1 MNQPPLKEA
10 GDAFARFVQL
20 IARLR
25 APGGCPW
32 DREQTHESLKPMT
45 LEEAYEVVEAID
57 RRDDQELA
65 GELGDLL
72 LQVVFHAQLAT
83 EGGRFTIAD
92 VIERVFEKMVHRH
105 PHVFADHPAAT
116 PGEVLRNW
124 EAIKEEERDRKG
136 KASDASML
144 DSVSRS
150 LPATMEAF
158 QMTTKVSRVGFDWPD
173 VTSVLA
179 KLEEEVGELKEAIA
193 AGAGPA
199 AVGEDGR
206 DPDEI
211 EDAVALGDEAR
222 APRAQGRQVP
232 HVKSDAGAVDPQ
244 RVGRTVS
251 DGRPNRERRQH
262 DRACAQHAAQ
272 GPVLLGQVS
281 RRAIGDAMGKL
292 RHVVPPGRQC
302 IPWQNSR

>member
-1 MNQPPLKEA
+1 MNQPPPKEA

-32 DREQTHESLKPMT
+32 DREQTHETLKPMT

-57 RRDDQELA
+57 RGDDQELA

-92 VIERVFEKMVHRH
+92 VIERVFEKMVRRH

-124 EAIKEEERDRKG
+124 EALKEEERAGKG
-136 KASDASML
+136 KGSDASML

-173 VTSVLA
+173 AASVLA
-179 KLEEEVGELKEAIA
+179 KLEEELGELKEAVA
-193 AGAGPA
+193 AGEGPA
-199 AVGEDGR
+199 AVGEEIGDLLFVIVNLSRRLGVDPESALKAGNRKFRRRFRYVEERLRARGKRPADSSLEEMDG
-206 DPDEI
+206 
-211 EDAVALGDEAR
+211 LWDEAK
-222 APRAQGRQVP
+222 RQEASAEGDQRGP
-232 HVKSDAGAVDPQ
+232 GSRGAV
-244 RVGRTVS
+244 
-251 DGRPNRERRQH
+251 
-262 DRACAQHAAQ
+262 
-272 GPVLLGQVS
+272 
-281 RRAIGDAMGKL
+281 
-292 RHVVPPGRQC
+292 
-302 IPWQNSR
+302 